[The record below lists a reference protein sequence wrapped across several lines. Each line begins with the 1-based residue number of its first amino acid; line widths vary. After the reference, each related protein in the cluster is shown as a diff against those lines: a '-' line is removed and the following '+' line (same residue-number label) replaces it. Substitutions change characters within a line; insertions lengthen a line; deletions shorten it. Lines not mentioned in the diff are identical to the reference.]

1 MPEPEVLHADGR
13 SVELPGPPVHP
24 LRRTIRYW
32 LARALATLVIRS
44 LLRVSVEGR
53 GSLPDGPCLYCFSHQ
68 SWVDPFILMA
78 SLPMRPRLY
87 FFGPKEEDMSKGG
100 RNRLMSWVGNAVP
113 YKPGKND
120 LLGATRRVKQVFDA
134 GGSLAIAAEGRIHF
148 GEGELLPLNEG
159 AAFFAMRAGLPVVPV
174 AINGTSWLGFGRRV
188 RVRIGRPIQPVGRP
202 TRETVTDLTAT
213 IWRDL
218 HERVELERQLTVAR
232 YLRAATDM
240 AAHLT
245 SHLDLNAVTQTVV
258 DQRQYRASK
267 RGPDSETVRTA
278 DRHASDR
285 RSGGVVAATGL
296 SANPVEY
303 RERLNEQ
310 SDDQIDAWAAELM
323 RDVAIR
329 RGVLKVIADF
339 RKAAKLDEGSFERV
353 FAAGGGPPASL
364 GRDASGRVMVPAVAL
379 WALVAGIRSQVADG
393 RERLIE
399 YLVENF
405 EDLVYV

>member
-1 MPEPEVLHADGR
+1 VPEPEVLHADGR

-218 HERVELERQLTVAR
+218 QEQVGGFPDQPPPGRFWRWLTEIFNEWPEGRRPGRPASEGDRRHERPV
-232 YLRAATDM
+232 
-240 AAHLT
+240 
-245 SHLDLNAVTQTVV
+245 
-258 DQRQYRASK
+258 
-267 RGPDSETVRTA
+267 
-278 DRHASDR
+278 SD
-285 RSGGVVAATGL
+285 
-296 SANPVEY
+296 
-303 RERLNEQ
+303 
-310 SDDQIDAWAAELM
+310 
-323 RDVAIR
+323 
-329 RGVLKVIADF
+329 
-339 RKAAKLDEGSFERV
+339 
-353 FAAGGGPPASL
+353 
-364 GRDASGRVMVPAVAL
+364 
-379 WALVAGIRSQVADG
+379 
-393 RERLIE
+393 
-399 YLVENF
+399 
-405 EDLVYV
+405 